1 MLLISYT
8 LLLIYSLP
16 MLVLLAAFALSSGFS
31 ASSPWLEFS
40 VSLSGIYFTTTRD
53 ALATFVVP
61 FITAFSVGRVESGTS
76 IHRRTLVLFFVLVA
90 LFLLS
95 MLSYS
100 LVTMHIETFV
110 QQLNTASSDALKQI
124 KQQLLDV
131 CSAYVKETLA
141 YISLLLGVAQS
152 SRAGAKS

>member
-8 LLLIYSLP
+8 LLLIYALP
-16 MLVLLAAFALSSGFS
+16 LLVLLAAFALSSGF
-31 ASSPWLEFS
+31 ATSSPWLEFT
-40 VSLSGIYFTTTRD
+40 VSLSGIYFTSTRD

-61 FITAFSVGRVESGTS
+61 FITAFSVGRIESGTT
-76 IHRRTLVLFFVLVA
+76 IHRQTIVLFLVLVG

-100 LVTMHIETFV
+100 LVNMYIESFV
-110 QQLNTASSDALKQI
+110 QQLSTASSESLKQVR
-124 KQQLLDV
+124 QQLLDV
-131 CSAYVKETLA
+131 CAAYVKETLA

-152 SRAGAKS
+152 TRAGAKQ